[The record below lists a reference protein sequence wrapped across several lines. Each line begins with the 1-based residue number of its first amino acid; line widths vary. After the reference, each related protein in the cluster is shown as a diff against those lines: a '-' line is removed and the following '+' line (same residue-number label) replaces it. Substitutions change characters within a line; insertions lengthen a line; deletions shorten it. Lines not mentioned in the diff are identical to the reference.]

1 MCAWMSGVID
11 LSKDMKES
19 NALSAQLSIV
29 SLSILVP
36 PFFHCSLT
44 MAKASAE
51 GVSWLNL
58 QVLW

>member
-1 MCAWMSGVID
+1 MSGVVD

-58 QVLW
+58 QVL